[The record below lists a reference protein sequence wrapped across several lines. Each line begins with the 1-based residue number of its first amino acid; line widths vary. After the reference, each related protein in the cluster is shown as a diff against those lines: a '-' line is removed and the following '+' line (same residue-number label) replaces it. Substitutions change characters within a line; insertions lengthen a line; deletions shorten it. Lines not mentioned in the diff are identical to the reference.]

1 MEQLKVK
8 ELLLML
14 KDLEKQYSK
23 EEILEM
29 PIYIGDDDEL
39 NGIHCGWHCDV
50 LSKDEPD
57 SQWLIEMIDERGA
70 NIKFKGKAILIS

>member
-8 ELLLML
+8 EFLLML
-14 KDLEKQYSK
+14 EEAKKQYGEK
-23 EEILEM
+23 VLDM

-39 NGIHCGWHCDV
+39 NGIHCAWGCDV

-57 SQWLIEMIDERGA
+57 SKWLIEMIDERAG
-70 NIKFKGKAILIS
+70 NKPFKKNGILIS